1 VTYLYCL
8 VRGSRKPVLRR
19 VTGGLPGAGPVRALD
34 AGQDLWL
41 IVADVTEAEYGEQ
54 AIASGL
60 QDLEWVSRRAIGHE
74 AVVEQFLATRAV
86 LPMQLFTIFKTDE
99 RALEHVRT
107 DRKRIDRILKRIEG
121 HVEWGL
127 RLTWDDKA
135 ARAAVEKTH
144 DAINGDTGT
153 AYLARKRDLLD
164 VNRVQLAQ
172 ARAEATRVFK
182 DLSKHARDAVRRT
195 AVERA
200 APGSRLLLD
209 AAYLVPAKRAAAFRA
224 ALRQRAKG
232 LGAAGL
238 AASLTGPWPAY
249 NFIEPPAR
257 PKRRRDAA
265 R

>member
-1 VTYLYCL
+1 M
-8 VRGSRKPVLRR
+8 LRR

-41 IVADVTEAEYGEQ
+41 IVADVSEAEYDER

-60 QDLEWVSRRAIGHE
+60 QDLEWVSRRAVGHE
-74 AVVEQFLATRAV
+74 AIVEQFLSAPAV
-86 LPMQLFTIFKTDE
+86 LPMHLLTIFKTDE
-99 RALEHVRT
+99 RALEHVRG

-127 RLTWDDKA
+127 RLTWDDQA
-135 ARAAVEKTH
+135 ARAAVEKAH
-144 DAINGDTGT
+144 DRGNTDNGTE
-153 AYLARKRDLLD
+153 YLARKRDLFD
-164 VNRVQLAQ
+164 VNRLQLAK

-200 APGSRLLLD
+200 APGSKLLLD
-209 AAYLVPAKRAAAFRA
+209 AAYLVPARRAAAFRA
-224 ALRQRAKG
+224 ALRQRAKR

-238 AASLTGPWPAY
+238 AVSLTGPWPAY
-249 NFIEPPAR
+249 NFIDPPSR
-257 PKRRRDAA
+257 QTRQRDAA